1 MFSNWVIDI
10 SAGIALIFSL
20 LLIMRVRN
28 HKSEGKRY
36 VSLFIAILLWFSAE
50 IVYTYY
56 QSIAG
61 IDVPYPSYADIL
73 WLLGDIFFAYHLYS
87 SFYYWNKKKKFSES
101 SVFIVSIFSAL
112 LILFLVQSSAITY
125 SNDINLILV
134 AILYHIADGII
145 LIPALVLLWNLRHQK
160 FLYLHRILIS
170 LCVIL
175 STFANV
181 GYIFAFNSGINI
193 KENAWI
199 WDVFYNLSYILLA
212 GALFWYDKLIQILN
226 KKIDQSFIAEKKQ
239 FGFLWE
245 KQDKAETIG
254 NNSYSYIDKENI
266 KDTINTLITKA
277 EKEISLLI
285 FIQKEYNHN
294 LIINLNLLLTE
305 SKISNN
311 LKIRILFDNIF
322 NLKLLLSRKPA
333 LLDIQY
339 VKIDKIL
346 RSDIIFFIID
356 DQHLFFIDL
365 KNDMDP
371 NNFLATYSA
380 NSNII
385 LQFSNLFENLLN
397 LSELR
402 EQSAKI

>member
-1 MFSNWVIDI
+1 
-10 SAGIALIFSL
+10 
-20 LLIMRVRN
+20 
-28 HKSEGKRY
+28 
-36 VSLFIAILLWFSAE
+36 
-50 IVYTYY
+50 
-56 QSIAG
+56 
-61 IDVPYPSYADIL
+61 
-73 WLLGDIFFAYHLYS
+73 
-87 SFYYWNKKKKFSES
+87 
-101 SVFIVSIFSAL
+101 
-112 LILFLVQSSAITY
+112 
-125 SNDINLILV
+125 
-134 AILYHIADGII
+134 
-145 LIPALVLLWNLRHQK
+145 
-160 FLYLHRILIS
+160 
-170 LCVIL
+170 
-175 STFANV
+175 
-181 GYIFAFNSGINI
+181 
-193 KENAWI
+193 
-199 WDVFYNLSYILLA
+199 
-212 GALFWYDKLIQILN
+212 
-226 KKIDQSFIAEKKQ
+226 
-239 FGFLWE
+239 
-245 KQDKAETIG
+245 
-254 NNSYSYIDKENI
+254 
-266 KDTINTLITKA
+266 LITKA
-277 EKEISLLI
+277 KKEILLLI

-333 LLDIQY
+333 ALLDIQY

-371 NNFLATYSA
+371 NNFLATYSS